1 MPKYRVQSGD
11 LDEVVDTPY
20 DAEPTILFVMAMA
33 NAKKTPKSLG
43 VLAEITG
50 GEYKRGSEI
59 YVSCEKMLRGMGKM
73 TPNEQ
78 VSGAR
83 SVPLDAPVGR

>member
-11 LDEVVDTPY
+11 LDEVVETPH
-20 DAEPTILFVMAMA
+20 DAEPTILFVMAMT
-33 NAKKTPKSLG
+33 NAKKKPKSLG

-59 YVSCEKMLRGMGKM
+59 YVSCQKMLQCMGQM
-73 TPNEQ
+73 TPNLE
-78 VSGAR
+78 GK
-83 SVPLDAPVGR
+83 GRKPA